1 MRPEVKSVRTALDEL
16 IGNLGIQKRL
26 KEYDAVLFWDDVV
39 GDHIAK
45 ATTPVRIVQ
54 GVLVV
59 KVKTSAW
66 RNELTLQKRM
76 LVQRLNDAIGER
88 VVKDIRFQ

>member
-1 MRPEVKSVRTALDEL
+1 MKSVRAALDDL
-16 IGNLGIQKRL
+16 VDNLGIQKKL
-26 KEYDAVLFWDDVV
+26 KEYDAVRFWDDIV

-66 RNELTLQKRM
+66 RNELTLQKKALM
-76 LVQRLNDAIGER
+76 ERLNAAIGER

>member
-1 MRPEVKSVRTALDEL
+1 MKSVHTALDEL
-16 IGNLGIQKRL
+16 IGNLGIQRKL
-26 KEYDAVLFWDDVV
+26 KEYDAVRFWSDIV
-39 GDHIAK
+39 GEHIAK
-45 ATTPVRIVQ
+45 ATEPVRIQQ

-66 RNELTLQKRM
+66 RNELTLQKKM
-76 LVQRLNDAIGER
+76 LVERLNAALGER

>member
-1 MRPEVKSVRTALDEL
+1 MKSVRTALDEL
-16 IGNLGIQKRL
+16 VGSLGIQKKL
-26 KEYDAVLFWDDVV
+26 KEYDAVRFWDDIV

-59 KVKTSAW
+59 KVRTSTW
-66 RNELTLQKRM
+66 RNELTLQKKA
-76 LVQRLNDAIGER
+76 LIERLNAAIGER

>member
-1 MRPEVKSVRTALDEL
+1 MKSVHAALDEL
-16 IGNLGIQKRL
+16 IGNLGIQRKL
-26 KEYDAVLFWDDVV
+26 KEYDAVLLWEELV

-45 ATTPVRIVQ
+45 ATTAVRIVQ

-59 KVKTSAW
+59 KVKTSTW
-66 RNELTLQKRM
+66 RNELTLQKKM
-76 LVQRLNDAIGER
+76 LVEKLNTAIGER

>member
-1 MRPEVKSVRTALDEL
+1 MKSVHTALDEL
-16 IGNLGIQKRL
+16 IGSLGIRKKLR
-26 KEYDAVLFWDDVV
+26 EYDAVLSWQDIV
-39 GDHIAK
+39 GGHIAK
-45 ATTPVRIVQ
+45 ATTPLRIIQ

-66 RNELTLQKRM
+66 RNELTLQKKM
-76 LVQRLNDAIGER
+76 LIEKLNSALGEQ

>member
-1 MRPEVKSVRTALDEL
+1 MKSVSTALDEL
-16 IGNLGIQKRL
+16 VGNLGIQKKLR
-26 KEYDAVLFWDDVV
+26 EYDAVRFWDDIV

-66 RNELTLQKRM
+66 RNELTLQKNA
-76 LVQRLNDAIGER
+76 LIERLNTAIGER
-88 VVKDIRFQ
+88 VVRDIRFQ

>member
-1 MRPEVKSVRTALDEL
+1 MKSVRAALDDL
-16 IGNLGIQKRL
+16 VGNLGIQKKL
-26 KEYDAVLFWDDVV
+26 KEYDAVRFWDDIV

-66 RNELTLQKRM
+66 RNELTLQKKALM
-76 LVQRLNDAIGER
+76 ERLNAAIGER